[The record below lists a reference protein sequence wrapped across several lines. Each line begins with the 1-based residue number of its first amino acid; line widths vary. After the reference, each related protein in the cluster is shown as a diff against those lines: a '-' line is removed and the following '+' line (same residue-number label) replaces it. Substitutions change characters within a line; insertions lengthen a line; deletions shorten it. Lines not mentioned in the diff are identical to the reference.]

1 MLYRKMYDHLLSW
14 SESKNP
20 KALLITGARQIGKT
34 YLVRAFGKAH
44 FKNFVEINFINE
56 PKAEA
61 IFAGNL
67 DIETL
72 TSNLTAYLRKPL
84 EPHQTLIFLDE
95 IQECPAART
104 AIKFLVEDG
113 RFRLIESGSLLGVN
127 YKEVK
132 SYPVGSEEILQM
144 YPMDFEEFILANG
157 IMPETI
163 ATLRN
168 AFEQSLPLSDS
179 LHQTMIEL
187 FRYYMIVGGMP
198 EVVQSFV
205 DRHDIGDVLR
215 LQKNILALYR
225 QDIARYAL
233 SDKIRVKE
241 LFDRIPAELNT
252 KNKRFMLSDID
263 KSARFNRYESSFM
276 WLTDAGVALPCY
288 NITEP
293 VVPLRLNEQNNLF
306 KFFLSDTGLLC
317 AASLGNVQFDILQG
331 DLSVNMGSILENT
344 FAQLLRAN
352 GFDLRFL
359 NKKKFGEIDFIVQRG
374 KDIIPIEIKS
384 GNDYLRHAALD
395 KLLDV
400 EAWDIPKAY
409 VFCKGPVSVQGPIT
423 YLPWYLVMFLVQEN
437 PPDHLQVKVDL
448 RGY

>member
-1 MLYRKMYDHLLSW
+1 
-14 SESKNP
+14 
-20 KALLITGARQIGKT
+20 
-34 YLVRAFGKAH
+34 
-44 FKNFVEINFINE
+44 
-56 PKAEA
+56 
-61 IFAGNL
+61 
-67 DIETL
+67 
-72 TSNLTAYLRKPL
+72 
-84 EPHQTLIFLDE
+84 
-95 IQECPAART
+95 
-104 AIKFLVEDG
+104 
-113 RFRLIESGSLLGVN
+113 
-127 YKEVK
+127 
-132 SYPVGSEEILQM
+132 
-144 YPMDFEEFILANG
+144 
-157 IMPETI
+157 
-163 ATLRN
+163 
-168 AFEQSLPLSDS
+168 
-179 LHQTMIEL
+179 
-187 FRYYMIVGGMP
+187 
-198 EVVQSFV
+198 
-205 DRHDIGDVLR
+205 
-215 LQKNILALYR
+215 
-225 QDIARYAL
+225 
-233 SDKIRVKE
+233 
-241 LFDRIPAELNT
+241 
-252 KNKRFMLSDID
+252 
-263 KSARFNRYESSFM
+263 M